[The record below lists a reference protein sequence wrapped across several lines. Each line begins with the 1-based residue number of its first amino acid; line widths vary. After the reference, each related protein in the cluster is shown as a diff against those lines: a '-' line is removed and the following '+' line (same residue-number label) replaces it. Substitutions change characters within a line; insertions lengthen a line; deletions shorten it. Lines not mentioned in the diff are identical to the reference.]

1 MILSNMSMEGSL
13 FYVKKGLPT
22 IDGDFAILYSK
33 NPYYIS
39 KDKLE
44 NAYYVP
50 KKMCGI
56 SIEDDSGGGFS
67 SGFHCFRC
75 FCFQNRKV
83 GLESF
88 GRICVDCF
96 GCFFCF

>member
-1 MILSNMSMEGSL
+1 MILYNMSMEGSL

-22 IDGDFAILYSK
+22 VDGDFAVLYSK

-39 KDKLE
+39 KDKLD

-56 SIEDDSGGGFS
+56 SIEDDSGKYVKVLICG
-67 SGFHCFRC
+67 
-75 FCFQNRKV
+75 KV
-83 GLESF
+83 GWIHDSF
-88 GRICVDCF
+88 IRFI
-96 GCFFCF
+96 